1 MNLNIFRLNWILIDT
16 IIIILLLLALVLVK
30 IFKETFRYRSSFS
43 NEALE
48 CIKSEKSG
56 INFSKYCF
64 IDNNWSLIINK
75 AKNNRIRKKPLIVL
89 IRTNKRKKLIHVLS
103 EGLGS
108 CGFNVLNLKIQSKF
122 FSHSF
127 TLNKSIIEEISD
139 FLTQLIKFY
148 KHEEFTLNPNYFL
161 INYHK
166 ANLNDI
172 SAISDIN
179 NQGIILINPK
189 LTMARNGNLHKIH
202 NNINVNSSL
211 YVIFN
216 KKSIF
221 SLGNTNYKKFLREFN
236 ESENNFLKII
246 TLEKAR
252 RSFKYYETILLGIL
266 VNIIENNLLKS

>member
-1 MNLNIFRLNWILIDT
+1 MNLDIFRLNWIFIDT

-30 IFKETFRYRSSFS
+30 IFKETFRYRSSLS

-56 INFSKYCF
+56 MNLRKYSF

-75 AKNNRIRKKPLIVL
+75 EKKNRIRTKPLIVL

-122 FSHSF
+122 FSHYS

-166 ANLNDI
+166 SNLSDI
-172 SAISDIN
+172 SAISDTN

-189 LTMARNGNLHKIH
+189 LKKACNGNLHKMV
-202 NNINVNSSL
+202 NNNEVNSSL

-221 SLGNTNYKKFLREFN
+221 NLTNKNYKNFLREIN
-236 ESENNFLKII
+236 ESKNNFLNII

-252 RSFKYYETILLGIL
+252 SSFKYYETILLGIL
-266 VNIIENNLLKS
+266 VSIIENN

>member
-1 MNLNIFRLNWILIDT
+1 MNLDIFRLNWILIDT
-16 IIIILLLLALVLVK
+16 IIIILLLLALVFVK
-30 IFKETFRYRSSFS
+30 IFKETFRYRSSLS

-48 CIKSEKSG
+48 CIKSEKLG
-56 INFSKYCF
+56 MNFSKYGY
-64 IDNNWSLIINK
+64 IDKNWSLIVNK
-75 AKNNRIRKKPLIVL
+75 AKNNRNSTKPLIVL
-89 IRTNKRKKLIHVLS
+89 IRVNKRKKLIHVLS

-122 FSHSF
+122 FSHYS

-139 FLTQLIKFY
+139 FLTQLIKFS

-166 ANLNDI
+166 SNLSDI
-172 SAISDIN
+172 SAISDMN
-179 NQGIILINPK
+179 NQGVVLINPK
-189 LTMARNGNLHKIH
+189 LAGARNGNLPKML
-202 NNINVNSSL
+202 NNVDVNSSL

-221 SLGNTNYKKFLREFN
+221 NLTNTNYRKFLREFN
-236 ESENNFLKII
+236 ESKNNFLKII
-246 TLEKAR
+246 TLENAR
-252 RSFKYYETILLGIL
+252 SSFKYYETILLGIL